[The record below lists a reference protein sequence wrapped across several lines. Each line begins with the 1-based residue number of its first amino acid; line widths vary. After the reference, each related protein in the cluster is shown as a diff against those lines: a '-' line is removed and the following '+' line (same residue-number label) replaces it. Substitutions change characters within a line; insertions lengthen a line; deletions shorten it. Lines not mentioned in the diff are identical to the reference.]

1 MTDTNKDQEGVTP
14 NGNGEIDTQDGN
26 TAASA
31 SSSSGKKNKKGKAK
45 KSGDQAV
52 TPSQANLTPEQQG
65 NLKKAMEYLSLQA
78 AGSVSDVMC
87 CYYEEMSVTGPVK
100 SEEEAAQ
107 KSYQFWSTQPVP
119 AIDELVTSNECITP
133 DLAVAEVRQEEYTL
147 PQGFHWDTLHLEDP
161 LVLKELYVLL
171 NENYVEDDDNMF
183 R

>member
-1 MTDTNKDQEGVTP
+1 MTDTNKDQEGVTL

-45 KSGDQAV
+45 KSGDQSV

-87 CYYEEMSVTGPVK
+87 CYYEEMFCHRS
-100 SEEEAAQ
+100 S
-107 KSYQFWSTQPVP
+107 
-119 AIDELVTSNECITP
+119 
-133 DLAVAEVRQEEYTL
+133 QE
-147 PQGFHWDTLHLEDP
+147 
-161 LVLKELYVLL
+161 
-171 NENYVEDDDNMF
+171 
-183 R
+183 